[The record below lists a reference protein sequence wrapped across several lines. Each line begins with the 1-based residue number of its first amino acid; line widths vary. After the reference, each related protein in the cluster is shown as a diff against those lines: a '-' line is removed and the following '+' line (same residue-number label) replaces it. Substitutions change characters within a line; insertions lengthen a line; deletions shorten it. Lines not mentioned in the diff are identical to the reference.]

1 MSFAEGAHAAL
12 CTWGK
17 EQKGRAK
24 TWMTFTFDG
33 FMEKKKKER
42 KVVSSSFFITGG
54 VCDVRQGINAL
65 VGWLEPVLLCAH
77 AAVWDPETWL

>member
-12 CTWGK
+12 CSWGLL
-17 EQKGRAK
+17 QGRAK
-24 TWMTFTFDG
+24 NLDDLYFRG
-33 FMEKKKKER
+33 VHGKKKKER
-42 KVVSSSFFITGG
+42 KVVSSSFFIAGG
-54 VCDVRQGINAL
+54 VRDVRQGINAL